1 MNYLNKLIHII
12 ITIKIIKLMYVTPLK
27 LNLEKYNEKYFPGQF
42 GARYEVDKQLK
53 IIYKNYKKRK
63 FIQEYIT
70 DDSNDDTND
79 DSNDDSNDDI
89 ND

>member
-1 MNYLNKLIHII
+1 
-12 ITIKIIKLMYVTPLK
+12 MYVTPLK

>member
-1 MNYLNKLIHII
+1 LNYLNKLIHII
-12 ITIKIIKLMYVTPLK
+12 IIIKTIKLMYVTPLK

-63 FIQEYIT
+63 FIQEDST
-70 DDSNDDTND
+70 DDSNDDGND
-79 DSNDDSNDDI
+79 GNKKKMI
-89 ND
+89 